1 MRCRNRWQGDPA
13 GHRPANT
20 IDIGAWVEV
29 LPFQIDAALPEADLS
44 GKIGFNV
51 FRGLSLSPDDVRTV
65 IDLIAI
71 HYLSGEEI
79 SNFRDGFRGTLDRYQ
94 KEVIA
99 TRVSAANECFY
110 CTSGHAAMLSTSVYQ
125 TKNEIIDMTGLDGFR
140 RASCRGGAEFHGVD
154 RLLRRVHAAR

>member
-1 MRCRNRWQGDPA
+1 MRCRNRWQNPA

-79 SNFRDGFRGTLDRYQ
+79 GNFRDGFRGTLDRYQ

-125 TKNEIIDMTGLDGFR
+125 TKNEIIDMTGLTDFDAHLVEAVPNSKR
-140 RASCRGGAEFHGVD
+140 C
-154 RLLRRVHAAR
+154 LLRCVHAVR

>member
-1 MRCRNRWQGDPA
+1 M
-13 GHRPANT
+13 
-20 IDIGAWVEV
+20 EV

-51 FRGLSLSPDDVRTV
+51 FRGLSFSPDDVRTV

-79 SNFRDGFRGTLDRYQ
+79 GNFRDGFRGTLDRYQ

-99 TRVSAANECFY
+99 TRVSAANVFLLHLRPC
-110 CTSGHAAMLSTSVYQ
+110 GHA
-125 TKNEIIDMTGLDGFR
+125 
-140 RASCRGGAEFHGVD
+140 
-154 RLLRRVHAAR
+154 